1 MRWFALAVAALM
13 LAGAVAAQPQ
23 VVTTSSGNRIQV
35 QFDFPPGNG
44 PFPAIV
50 LAPGQGYHMQLPA
63 LEQTARAIV
72 GQDIAVFRFNWAY
85 YTLTPQGTP
94 SADLSDEVDDFMA
107 ILLIARAD
115 PRVDKNK
122 VSVGGKSLGSVVAW
136 RVFSSDPTLVGALL
150 MTPVCSRLPGGE
162 PPPLAILDQTYPGFQ
177 RERRPVSL
185 IVGDADP
192 LCATSILYA
201 SAANHRGA
209 LRVNVVGGDH
219 SFENRSLPAPVA
231 DEARRRNIDAV
242 AALAAGFVGDASM
255 PAHGS
260 RVALTAEPT
269 TVTVPC
275 KQGDKVVGSMTRTE
289 NADRSLT
296 YTFVGDCSSGL
307 SAAETPR

>member
-1 MRWFALAVAALM
+1 L
-13 LAGAVAAQPQ
+13 
-23 VVTTSSGNRIQV
+23 VTV
-35 QFDFPPGNG
+35 
-44 PFPAIV
+44 
-50 LAPGQGYHMQLPA
+50 
-63 LEQTARAIV
+63 
-72 GQDIAVFRFNWAY
+72 
-85 YTLTPQGTP
+85 
-94 SADLSDEVDDFMA
+94 
-107 ILLIARAD
+107 
-115 PRVDKNK
+115 
-122 VSVGGKSLGSVVAW
+122 
-136 RVFSSDPTLVGALL
+136 LL

-177 RERRPVSL
+177 SERRPISV

-219 SFENRSLPAPVA
+219 NFENRSLPAPAA
-231 DEARRRNIDAV
+231 DEARKRSIDAV
-242 AALAAGFVGDASM
+242 AALAAGFVGEASM
-255 PAHGS
+255 PAHGP
-260 RVALTAEPT
+260 RVSLRDAEPT

-296 YTFVGDCSSGL
+296 YTFVDCSNGL